1 MTKVVTM
8 TLYALLNIH
17 FLMSHIMDTK
27 KCKYVGFSTL
37 PTLSLCFF
45 EQRNGG
51 SWCGTLAH

>member
-17 FLMSHIMDTK
+17 FLMSHIMDNK
-27 KCKYVGFSTL
+27 KRMYVGFSSL
-37 PTLSLCFF
+37 PTLSLCVFR
-45 EQRNGG
+45 QRNGG